1 MAKQEIVEAIVKSN
15 IGEVAD
21 GLDKAKKSTKELAD
35 STKDADKGF
44 GRVGKAVKGIG
55 TALKAAGIGLV
66 VGLFVK
72 LADVFRQN
80 QKVVDAFETA
90 MQFLNIAFN
99 DLFKF
104 LESNIGT
111 VVGYFKSIFKDPVQS
126 LKNFGNAI
134 VDNVIERFN
143 SLIDVFGHLGN
154 AFMKFFARD
163 FEGALSSLKEA
174 GKESVDVITG
184 VDDSVDKITETVTKG
199 TKAIKE
205 YAKGTL
211 EAAEN
216 LVELNKSAEIAAALN
231 QQIIEQKDRE
241 AEIQRQIRDDET
253 KTMEERMEASRQLKT
268 ILDDQEKA
276 MLANAEA
283 VTQAAQAQF
292 DLTKND
298 ADYLALIQAQTEE
311 AAVLA
316 QIEGFRSEQKSQDIA
331 LTKEQIETEKAAADL
346 VFENTQL
353 QLAAYS
359 QLSGALSALAGDNKA
374 LAVAGA
380 IIDTYAG
387 ATKALKVGAGT
398 PVGYIQ
404 AAAVIAAGLANVRKI
419 LQTDVGSGGS
429 GGSVPSASAQAPAPQ
444 MLSGA
449 FDLSGVQAP
458 EPVQAF
464 VVTDD
469 MTNSQDKL
477 ATIRRRATI

>member
-15 IGEVAD
+15 IGEVAE

-44 GRVGKAVKGIG
+44 GRVGKAVRGIG
-55 TALKAAGIGLV
+55 TALKAAGIGIV
-66 VGLFVK
+66 VGLFIK
-72 LADVFRQN
+72 LMDVFRQN
-80 QKVVDAFETA
+80 QKVVDTFNTA

-104 LESNIGT
+104 LEGNIGT
-111 VVGYFKSIFKDPVQS
+111 VVGYFKSIFEDPVQS

-143 SLIDVFGHLGN
+143 SLMDVFGHLGD

-174 GKESVDVITG
+174 GKESVDVMTG

-205 YAKGTL
+205 YAKDTL

-216 LVELNKSAEIAAALN
+216 LVELNKNAEIAAALN

-253 KTMEERMEASRQLKT
+253 RLMEDRMAASLQLKT
-268 ILDDQEKA
+268 ILDEQEKA

-283 VTQAAQAQF
+283 VTKAAQAQF
-292 DLTKND
+292 DLTKRD
-298 ADYLALIQAQTEE
+298 EDYLALIQAKTEE
-311 AAVLA
+311 AGVLA

-331 LTKEQIETEKAAADL
+331 LTKEQSETLKEQKQVALDNAQA
-346 VFENTQL
+346 QL
-353 QLAAYS
+353 EAYGQLA
-359 QLSGALSALAGDNKA
+359 GALSGLAGENKA

-387 ATKALKVGAGT
+387 ANKAFAAGGPAGFITGAA
-398 PVGYIQ
+398 I
-404 AAAVIAAGLANVRKI
+404 IASGLANVRKI
-419 LQTDVGSGGS
+419 METDVGSGG
-429 GGSVPSASAQAPAPQ
+429 GGSAPTAQAPAPQ

-449 FDLSGVQAP
+449 FDLGGVQAP

>member
-55 TALKAAGIGLV
+55 TALKAAGIGIV

-72 LADVFRQN
+72 MMDVFRQN
-80 QKVVDAFETA
+80 QKVVDTFNTA

-104 LESNIGT
+104 LEGNIGT

-143 SLIDVFGHLGN
+143 SLMDVFGHLGD

-174 GKESVDVITG
+174 GKESVDVMTG

-199 TKAIKE
+199 TKAIKD

-253 KTMEERMEASRQLKT
+253 RSMEDRMAASQKLKT

-276 MLANAEA
+276 MLANAKA
-283 VTQAAQAQF
+283 VTDAAQAQF

-298 ADYLALIQAQTEE
+298 ADHLALIQAKTEE

-331 LTKEQIETEKAAADL
+331 LTKEQSETLKEQKQVALDNAQA
-346 VFENTQL
+346 QL
-353 QLAAYS
+353 EAYGQLA
-359 QLSGALSALAGDNKA
+359 GALSGLAGENKA

-387 ATKALKVGAGT
+387 ANKAFATGGPAGFVTGAA
-398 PVGYIQ
+398 I
-404 AAAVIAAGLANVRKI
+404 IASGLANVRKI
-419 LQTDVGSGGS
+419 MEQDVGSGG
-429 GGSVPSASAQAPAPQ
+429 GGSASISAETPAPQ

-449 FDLSGVQAP
+449 FDLNGVQAP

>member
-1 MAKQEIVEAIVKSN
+1 MAKQEIVEAIIKSN

-21 GLDKAKKSTKELAD
+21 GLDKAKKSTKELTEE
-35 STKDADKGF
+35 TKKADKGF
-44 GRVGKAVKGIG
+44 GGVKNAVRGIG
-55 TALKAAGIGLV
+55 TALKAAGIGFAIA
-66 VGLFVK
+66 LFAK

-80 QKVVDAFETA
+80 QKVVDAFDTA

-104 LESNIGT
+104 LEANIGS
-111 VVGYFKSIFKDPVQS
+111 VVGYFKSIFENPKES
-126 LKNFGNAI
+126 LESFAKAI
-134 VDNVIERFN
+134 KENLIERFQ
-143 SLIDVFGHLGN
+143 SMLDMIGHLGT
-154 AFMKFFARD
+154 
-163 FEGALSSLKEA
+163 ALVHLFKGEFKEAKNSVVEA
-174 GKESVDVITG
+174 GKEMLDTWTG
-184 VDDSVDKITETVTKG
+184 VDNSLDKITETVTKG
-199 TKAIKE
+199 AKAIKE
-205 YAKGTL
+205 YSKETL

-216 LVELNKSAEIAAALN
+216 LVEMNKSAEIAAALN

-253 KTMEERMEASRQLKT
+253 KTMEERMEASRKLKT
-268 ILDDQEKA
+268 ILDEQEKA

-283 VTQAAQAQF
+283 VTKAAQAQF

-298 ADYLALIQAQTEE
+298 ADYLALIKTQTDE

-331 LTKEQIETEKAAADL
+331 LTKELTDATDADADAA
-346 VFENTQL
+346 FENMQTK
-353 QLAAYS
+353 LAAYS
-359 QLSGALSALAGDNKA
+359 QLSGALSSLAGENKA

-419 LQTDVGSGGS
+419 LQTDVGSGGG
-429 GGSVPSASAQAPAPQ
+429 GGSASISAETPAPQ

>member
-15 IGEVAD
+15 IGEVAE

-35 STKDADKGF
+35 STKDPDKGF
-44 GRVGKAVKGIG
+44 GRVGKAVRGIG
-55 TALKAAGIGLV
+55 TALKAAGIGIV
-66 VGLFVK
+66 VGLFIK
-72 LADVFRQN
+72 LMDVFRQN
-80 QKVVDAFETA
+80 QKVVDTFNTA

-104 LESNIGT
+104 LEGNIGT
-111 VVGYFKSIFKDPVQS
+111 VVGYFKSIFEDPVQS

-143 SLIDVFGHLGN
+143 SLMDVFGHLGD

-174 GKESVDVITG
+174 GKESVDVMTG

-205 YAKGTL
+205 YAKDTL

-216 LVELNKSAEIAAALN
+216 LVELNKNAEIAAALN

-253 KTMEERMEASRQLKT
+253 RLMEDRMAASLQLKT
-268 ILDDQEKA
+268 ILDEQEKA

-283 VTQAAQAQF
+283 VTKAAQAQF
-292 DLTKND
+292 DLTKRD
-298 ADYLALIQAQTEE
+298 EDYLALIQAKTEE
-311 AAVLA
+311 AGVLA

-331 LTKEQIETEKAAADL
+331 LTKEQSETLKEQKQVALDNAQA
-346 VFENTQL
+346 QL
-353 QLAAYS
+353 EAYGQLA
-359 QLSGALSALAGDNKA
+359 GALSGLAGENKA

-387 ATKALKVGAGT
+387 ANKAFAAGGPAGFITGAA
-398 PVGYIQ
+398 I
-404 AAAVIAAGLANVRKI
+404 IASGLANVRKI
-419 LQTDVGSGGS
+419 METDVGSGG
-429 GGSVPSASAQAPAPQ
+429 GGSAPTAQAPAPQ

-449 FDLSGVQAP
+449 FDLGGVQAP

>member
-55 TALKAAGIGLV
+55 TALKAAGIGAIV
-66 VGLFVK
+66 ALFVK
-72 LADVFRQN
+72 LVDVFRQN
-80 QKVVDAFETA
+80 QKVVDTFETA

-104 LESNIGT
+104 LEGNIGT

-126 LKNFGNAI
+126 IKNFGKAI

-253 KTMEERMEASRQLKT
+253 RSMEDRMAASLQLKT
-268 ILDDQEKA
+268 ILDEQEKA

-283 VTQAAQAQF
+283 VTKAAQAQF
-292 DLTKND
+292 NLTKND

-316 QIEGFRSEQKSQDIA
+316 QIEGFRSEQKSQDAA
-331 LTKEQIETEKAAADL
+331 LTKEQSETLKEQKQVALDNVEAQISAYG
-346 VFENTQL
+346 
-353 QLAAYS
+353 QLA
-359 QLSGALSALAGDNKA
+359 GALSGLAGDNKA
-374 LAVAGA
+374 LAVAQA
-380 IIDTYAG
+380 VIDTY
-387 ATKALKVGAGT
+387 VGANKAIAQGGVLGIVT
-398 PVGYIQ
+398 G
-404 AAAVIAAGLANVRKI
+404 ASVIASGLANVRKI
-419 LQTDVGSGGS
+419 LQTDVGSGS
-429 GGSVPSASAQAPAPQ
+429 GGSVPSASAETPAPQ

-449 FDLSGVQAP
+449 FDLGGVQAP

>member
-55 TALKAAGIGLV
+55 NALKAAGIGLV

-104 LESNIGT
+104 LEGNIGT
-111 VVGYFKSIFKDPVQS
+111 VVGYFKSIFNDPVQS
-126 LKNFGNAI
+126 IKNFGKAI

-174 GKESVDVITG
+174 GKESVDVMTG

-331 LTKEQIETEKAAADL
+331 LTKEQADTL
-346 VFENTQL
+346 KEQKQVALDNAQAQL
-353 QLAAYS
+353 EAYGQLA
-359 QLSGALSALAGDNKA
+359 GALSSLAGENKA

-387 ATKALKVGAGT
+387 ANKALAAGAGS
-398 PVGYIQ
+398 PIGFIQ
-404 AAAVIAAGLANVRKI
+404 AAAIIAAGLANVRNI
-419 LQTDVGSGGS
+419 LQTDVGSGG
-429 GGSVPSASAQAPAPQ
+429 GGSAPSASAQTPAPQ

-449 FDLSGVQAP
+449 FDLGGVQAP

>member
-55 TALKAAGIGLV
+55 NALKAAGIGLV

-80 QKVVDAFETA
+80 QKVVDTFNTA

-111 VVGYFKSIFKDPVQS
+111 VVGYFKSIFEDPVQS

-143 SLIDVFGHLGN
+143 SLMDVFGHLGN

-174 GKESVDVITG
+174 GKESVDVMTG

-199 TKAIKE
+199 TKAIKD

-253 KTMEERMEASRQLKT
+253 RSMEDRMAASQKLKT

-276 MLANAEA
+276 MLANAKA
-283 VTQAAQAQF
+283 VTDAAQAQF

-331 LTKEQIETEKAAADL
+331 LTKEQEQTLKEQKQVALDNAQA
-346 VFENTQL
+346 QL
-353 QLAAYS
+353 EAYGQLA
-359 QLSGALSALAGDNKA
+359 GALSSLAGDNKA
-374 LAVAGA
+374 LAVASA
-380 IIDTYAG
+380 IIDTY
-387 ATKALKVGAGT
+387 VGANKAYAQGGA
-398 PVGYIQ
+398 VGFIS
-404 AAAVIAAGLANVRKI
+404 AAAVVAAGLANVRKI
-419 LQTDVGSGGS
+419 MEQDVGSGSGS
-429 GGSVPSASAQAPAPQ
+429 APSASAQAPAPQ

-449 FDLSGVQAP
+449 FDLGGVQAP

-477 ATIRRRATI
+477 ANIRRRATI

>member
-21 GLDKAKKSTKELAD
+21 GLDKAKKSTKELTEE
-35 STKDADKGF
+35 TKKADKGF
-44 GRVGKAVKGIG
+44 GGVKNAVRGIG
-55 TALKAAGIGLV
+55 TALKAAGIGFAIA
-66 VGLFVK
+66 LFAK

-80 QKVVDAFETA
+80 QKVVDAFDTA

-104 LESNIGT
+104 LEGNIGS
-111 VVGYFKSIFKDPVQS
+111 VVSYFKSIFENPKES
-126 LKNFGNAI
+126 LESFAKAI
-134 VDNVIERFN
+134 KENLIERFQ
-143 SLIDVFGHLGN
+143 SMLDMIGHLGT
-154 AFMKFFARD
+154 
-163 FEGALSSLKEA
+163 ALVHLFKGEFKEAKNSVVEA
-174 GKESVDVITG
+174 GKEMVDTWTG
-184 VDDSVDKITETVTKG
+184 VDNSVDKITETVKKG
-199 TKAIKE
+199 AKAIKE
-205 YAKGTL
+205 YSKETS
-211 EAAEN
+211 EAAKN

-253 KTMEERMEASRQLKT
+253 RSMEDRMAASQKLKT

-283 VTQAAQAQF
+283 VTKAAQAQF
-292 DLTKND
+292 DLTGND

-331 LTKEQIETEKAAADL
+331 LTKEQSETTKEQK
-346 VFENTQL
+346 
-353 QLAAYS
+353 QLALENVEAQISAYG
-359 QLSGALSALAGDNKA
+359 QLAGALSGLAGDNKA
-374 LAVAGA
+374 LAVAQA
-380 IIDTYAG
+380 VIDTY
-387 ATKALKVGAGT
+387 VGANKAIAQGGVLGIVT
-398 PVGYIQ
+398 G
-404 AAAVIAAGLANVRKI
+404 ASVIAAGLANVRKI
-419 LQTDVGSGGS
+419 LQTDVGSGS
-429 GGSVPSASAQAPAPQ
+429 GGSVPSASAETPAPQ

-449 FDLSGVQAP
+449 FDLGGVQAP

>member
-15 IGEVAD
+15 IGEVAE

-44 GRVGKAVKGIG
+44 GRVGKAVRGIG
-55 TALKAAGIGLV
+55 TALKAAGIGIV
-66 VGLFVK
+66 VGLFIK
-72 LADVFRQN
+72 LMDVFRQN
-80 QKVVDAFETA
+80 QKVVDTFNTA

-104 LESNIGT
+104 LEGNIGT
-111 VVGYFKSIFKDPVQS
+111 VVGYFKSIFEDPVQS

-143 SLIDVFGHLGN
+143 SLMDVFGHLGD

-174 GKESVDVITG
+174 GKESVDVMTG

-205 YAKGTL
+205 YAKDTL

-216 LVELNKSAEIAAALN
+216 LVELNKNAEIAAALN

-253 KTMEERMEASRQLKT
+253 RLMEDRMAASLQLKT
-268 ILDDQEKA
+268 ILDEQEKA

-283 VTQAAQAQF
+283 VTKAAQAQF
-292 DLTKND
+292 DLTKRD
-298 ADYLALIQAQTEE
+298 EDYLALIQAKTEE
-311 AAVLA
+311 AGVLA

-331 LTKEQIETEKAAADL
+331 LTKEQSETLKEQKQVALDNAQA
-346 VFENTQL
+346 QL
-353 QLAAYS
+353 EAYGQLA
-359 QLSGALSALAGDNKA
+359 GALSGLAGENKA

-387 ATKALKVGAGT
+387 ANKAFAAGGPAGFITGAA
-398 PVGYIQ
+398 I
-404 AAAVIAAGLANVRKI
+404 IASGLANVRKI
-419 LQTDVGSGGS
+419 METDVGSGG
-429 GGSVPSASAQAPAPQ
+429 GGSAPTAQAPAPQ

-449 FDLSGVQAP
+449 FDLGGVQAP

-477 ATIRRRATI
+477 ATIRIRATI

>member
-15 IGEVAD
+15 IGEVAE

-44 GRVGKAVKGIG
+44 GRVGKAVRGIG
-55 TALKAAGIGLV
+55 TALKAAGIGIV
-66 VGLFVK
+66 VGLFIK
-72 LADVFRQN
+72 LMDVFRQN
-80 QKVVDAFETA
+80 QKVVDTFNTA

-104 LESNIGT
+104 LEGNIGT
-111 VVGYFKSIFKDPVQS
+111 VVGYFKSIFEDPVQS

-143 SLIDVFGHLGN
+143 SLMDVFGHLGD

-174 GKESVDVITG
+174 GKESVDVMTG

-205 YAKGTL
+205 YAKDTL

-216 LVELNKSAEIAAALN
+216 LVELNKNAEIAAALN

-253 KTMEERMEASRQLKT
+253 RLMEDRMAASLQLKT
-268 ILDDQEKA
+268 ILDEQEKA

-283 VTQAAQAQF
+283 VTKAAQAQF
-292 DLTKND
+292 DLTKRD
-298 ADYLALIQAQTEE
+298 EDYLALIQAKTEE
-311 AAVLA
+311 AGVLA

-331 LTKEQIETEKAAADL
+331 LTKEQSETLKEQKQVALDNAQA
-346 VFENTQL
+346 QL
-353 QLAAYS
+353 EAYGQLA
-359 QLSGALSALAGDNKA
+359 GALSGLAGENKA

-387 ATKALKVGAGT
+387 ANKAFAAGGPAGFITGAA
-398 PVGYIQ
+398 I
-404 AAAVIAAGLANVRKI
+404 IASGLANVRKI
-419 LQTDVGSGGS
+419 METDVGSGG
-429 GGSVPSASAQAPAPQ
+429 GGSAPTAQAPAPQ

-449 FDLSGVQAP
+449 FDLGGV
-458 EPVQAF
+458 
-464 VVTDD
+464 
-469 MTNSQDKL
+469 KL
-477 ATIRRRATI
+477 LNLYKHL

>member
-55 TALKAAGIGLV
+55 TALKAAGIGIV

-72 LADVFRQN
+72 MMDVFRQN
-80 QKVVDAFETA
+80 QKVVDTFNTA

-104 LESNIGT
+104 LEGNIGT

-143 SLIDVFGHLGN
+143 SLMDVFGHLGD

-174 GKESVDVITG
+174 GKESVDVMTG

-199 TKAIKE
+199 TKAIKD

-253 KTMEERMEASRQLKT
+253 RSMEDRMAASQKLKN

-276 MLANAEA
+276 MLANAKA
-283 VTQAAQAQF
+283 VTDAAQAQF

-298 ADYLALIQAQTEE
+298 ADHLALIQAQTEE

-331 LTKEQIETEKAAADL
+331 LTKEQSETLKEQKQVALDNAQA
-346 VFENTQL
+346 QL
-353 QLAAYS
+353 EAYGQLA
-359 QLSGALSALAGDNKA
+359 GALSGLAGENKA

-387 ATKALKVGAGT
+387 ANKAFAAGGPAGFVTGAA
-398 PVGYIQ
+398 I
-404 AAAVIAAGLANVRKI
+404 IATGLANVRKI
-419 LQTDVGSGGS
+419 LQTDVGSGS
-429 GGSVPSASAQAPAPQ
+429 GGSVPSASAETPAPQ

-449 FDLSGVQAP
+449 FDLGGVQAP

-477 ATIRRRATI
+477 ANIRRRASI

>member
-44 GRVGKAVKGIG
+44 GRVGKAVRGIG
-55 TALKAAGIGLV
+55 TALKAAGIGIV
-66 VGLFVK
+66 VGLFIK
-72 LADVFRQN
+72 LMDVFRQN
-80 QKVVDAFETA
+80 QKVVDTFNTA

-104 LESNIGT
+104 LEGNIGT
-111 VVGYFKSIFKDPVQS
+111 VVGYFKSIFEDPVQS

-143 SLIDVFGHLGN
+143 SLMDVFGHLGD

-174 GKESVDVITG
+174 GKESVDVMTG

-205 YAKGTL
+205 YAKDTL

-216 LVELNKSAEIAAALN
+216 LVELNKNAEIAAALN

-253 KTMEERMEASRQLKT
+253 RLMEDRMAASLQLKT
-268 ILDDQEKA
+268 ILDEQEKA

-283 VTQAAQAQF
+283 VTKAAQAQF
-292 DLTKND
+292 DLTKRD
-298 ADYLALIQAQTEE
+298 EDYLALIQAKTEE
-311 AAVLA
+311 AGVLA

-331 LTKEQIETEKAAADL
+331 LTKEQSETLKEQKQVALDNAQA
-346 VFENTQL
+346 QL
-353 QLAAYS
+353 EAYGQLA
-359 QLSGALSALAGDNKA
+359 GALSGLAGENKA

-387 ATKALKVGAGT
+387 ANKAFAAGGPAGFITGAA
-398 PVGYIQ
+398 I
-404 AAAVIAAGLANVRKI
+404 IASGLANVRKI
-419 LQTDVGSGGS
+419 METDVGSGG
-429 GGSVPSASAQAPAPQ
+429 GGSAPTAQAPAPQ

-449 FDLSGVQAP
+449 FDLGGVQAP

>member
-55 TALKAAGIGLV
+55 NALKAAGIGLV

-80 QKVVDAFETA
+80 QKVVDTFNTA

-104 LESNIGT
+104 LEGNIGT
-111 VVGYFKSIFKDPVQS
+111 VVGYFKSIFEDPVQS

-143 SLIDVFGHLGN
+143 SLMDVFGHLGD

-174 GKESVDVITG
+174 GKESVDVMTG

-253 KTMEERMEASRQLKT
+253 RSMEDRMAASLQLKT
-268 ILDDQEKA
+268 ILDEQEKA

-283 VTQAAQAQF
+283 ITKAAQAQF

-331 LTKEQIETEKAAADL
+331 LTKEQSETTKEQK
-346 VFENTQL
+346 
-353 QLAAYS
+353 QLALENVEAQISAYG
-359 QLSGALSALAGDNKA
+359 QLAGALSGLAGDNKA
-374 LAVAGA
+374 LAVAQA
-380 IIDTYAG
+380 VIDTY
-387 ATKALKVGAGT
+387 VGANKAIAQGGVLGIVT
-398 PVGYIQ
+398 G
-404 AAAVIAAGLANVRKI
+404 AAVIASGLANVRKI
-419 LQTDVGSGGS
+419 MEQDVGSGG
-429 GGSVPSASAQAPAPQ
+429 GGSASISASTPAPQ

-449 FDLSGVQAP
+449 FDLGGVQAP

>member
-15 IGEVAD
+15 IGEVAE

-35 STKDADKGF
+35 STKDADKGI
-44 GRVGKAVKGIG
+44 GRVGKAVRGIG
-55 TALKAAGIGLV
+55 TALKAAGIGIV
-66 VGLFVK
+66 VGLFIK
-72 LADVFRQN
+72 LMDVFRQN
-80 QKVVDAFETA
+80 QKVVDTFNTA

-104 LESNIGT
+104 LEGNIGT
-111 VVGYFKSIFKDPVQS
+111 VVGYFKSIFEDPVQS

-143 SLIDVFGHLGN
+143 SLMDVFGHLGD

-174 GKESVDVITG
+174 GKESVDVMTG

-205 YAKGTL
+205 YAKDTL

-216 LVELNKSAEIAAALN
+216 LVELNKNAEIAAALN

-253 KTMEERMEASRQLKT
+253 RLMEDRMAASLQLKT
-268 ILDDQEKA
+268 ILDEQEKA

-283 VTQAAQAQF
+283 VTKAAQAQF
-292 DLTKND
+292 DLTKRD
-298 ADYLALIQAQTEE
+298 EDYLALIQAKTEE
-311 AAVLA
+311 AGVLA

-331 LTKEQIETEKAAADL
+331 LTKEQSETLKEQKQVALDNAQA
-346 VFENTQL
+346 QL
-353 QLAAYS
+353 EAYGQLA
-359 QLSGALSALAGDNKA
+359 GALSGLAGENKA

-387 ATKALKVGAGT
+387 ANKAFAAGGPAGFITGAA
-398 PVGYIQ
+398 I
-404 AAAVIAAGLANVRKI
+404 IASGLANVRKI
-419 LQTDVGSGGS
+419 METDVGSGG
-429 GGSVPSASAQAPAPQ
+429 GGSAPTAQAPAPQ

-449 FDLSGVQAP
+449 FDLGGVQAP
-458 EPVQAF
+458 VPVQAF

>member
-15 IGEVAD
+15 IGEVAE

-44 GRVGKAVKGIG
+44 GRVGKAVRGIG
-55 TALKAAGIGLV
+55 TALKAAGIGIV
-66 VGLFVK
+66 VGLFIK
-72 LADVFRQN
+72 LMDVFRQN
-80 QKVVDAFETA
+80 QKVVDTFNTA

-104 LESNIGT
+104 LEGNIGT
-111 VVGYFKSIFKDPVQS
+111 VVGYFKSIFEDPVQS

-143 SLIDVFGHLGN
+143 SLMDVFGHLGD

-174 GKESVDVITG
+174 GKESVDVMTG

-205 YAKGTL
+205 YAKDTL

-216 LVELNKSAEIAAALN
+216 LVELNKNAEIAAALN

-253 KTMEERMEASRQLKT
+253 RLMEDRMAASLQLKT
-268 ILDDQEKA
+268 ILDEQEKA

-283 VTQAAQAQF
+283 VTKAAQAQF
-292 DLTKND
+292 DLTKRD
-298 ADYLALIQAQTEE
+298 EDYLALIQAKTEE
-311 AAVLA
+311 AGVLA

-331 LTKEQIETEKAAADL
+331 LTKEQSETLKEQKQVALDNAQA
-346 VFENTQL
+346 QL
-353 QLAAYS
+353 EAYGQLA
-359 QLSGALSALAGDNKA
+359 GALSGLAGENKA

-387 ATKALKVGAGT
+387 ANKAFATGGPAGFVTGAA
-398 PVGYIQ
+398 I
-404 AAAVIAAGLANVRKI
+404 IASGLANVRKI
-419 LQTDVGSGGS
+419 MEQDVGSGG
-429 GGSVPSASAQAPAPQ
+429 GGSAPTAQAPAPQ

>member
-1 MAKQEIVEAIVKSN
+1 M
-15 IGEVAD
+15 
-21 GLDKAKKSTKELAD
+21 
-35 STKDADKGF
+35 
-44 GRVGKAVKGIG
+44 
-55 TALKAAGIGLV
+55 
-66 VGLFVK
+66 
-72 LADVFRQN
+72 
-80 QKVVDAFETA
+80 
-90 MQFLNIAFN
+90 
-99 DLFKF
+99 
-104 LESNIGT
+104 
-111 VVGYFKSIFKDPVQS
+111 
-126 LKNFGNAI
+126 
-134 VDNVIERFN
+134 
-143 SLIDVFGHLGN
+143 DVFGHLGD

-174 GKESVDVITG
+174 GKKFDVMTG

-211 EAAEN
+211 ENAEN

-253 KTMEERMEASRQLKT
+253 RSMEDRMAASLQLKT
-268 ILDDQEKA
+268 ILDEQEKA

-283 VTQAAQAQF
+283 ITQAAQAQF

-331 LTKEQIETEKAAADL
+331 LTKEQSETLKEQK
-346 VFENTQL
+346 
-353 QLAAYS
+353 QLALENVEAQISAYG
-359 QLSGALSALAGDNKA
+359 QLAGALSGLAGDNKA
-374 LAVAGA
+374 LAVAQA
-380 IIDTYAG
+380 VIDTYVGANKALAQGGVLGIVTG
-387 ATKALKVGAGT
+387 AT
-398 PVGYIQ
+398 
-404 AAAVIAAGLANVRKI
+404 VIATGLANVRKI
-419 LQTDVGSGGS
+419 LQTDVGSGS
-429 GGSVPSASAQAPAPQ
+429 GGSVPSASAETPAPQ

-449 FDLSGVQAP
+449 FDLGGVQAP

>member
-55 TALKAAGIGLV
+55 TALKAAGIGIV

-72 LADVFRQN
+72 MMDVFRQN
-80 QKVVDAFETA
+80 QKVVDTFNTA

-104 LESNIGT
+104 LEGNIGT

-143 SLIDVFGHLGN
+143 SLMDVFGHLGD

-174 GKESVDVITG
+174 GKESVDVMTG

-199 TKAIKE
+199 TKAIKD

-253 KTMEERMEASRQLKT
+253 RSMEDRMAASQKLKN

-276 MLANAEA
+276 MLANAKA
-283 VTQAAQAQF
+283 VTDAAQAQF

-298 ADYLALIQAQTEE
+298 ADHLALIQAQTEE

-331 LTKEQIETEKAAADL
+331 LTKEQSETLKEQKQVALDNAQA
-346 VFENTQL
+346 QL
-353 QLAAYS
+353 EAYGQLA
-359 QLSGALSALAGDNKA
+359 GALSGLAGENKA

-387 ATKALKVGAGT
+387 ANKAFATGGPAGFVTGAA
-398 PVGYIQ
+398 I
-404 AAAVIAAGLANVRKI
+404 IASGLANVRKI
-419 LQTDVGSGGS
+419 MEQDVGSGG
-429 GGSVPSASAQAPAPQ
+429 GGSASISAETPAPQ

-449 FDLSGVQAP
+449 FDLNGVQAP

-477 ATIRRRATI
+477 ANIRRRATI

>member
-1 MAKQEIVEAIVKSN
+1 MAKQEIVEAIIKSN

-21 GLDKAKKSTKELAD
+21 GLDKAKKSTKELTEE
-35 STKDADKGF
+35 TKKADKGF
-44 GRVGKAVKGIG
+44 GGVKNAVRGIG
-55 TALKAAGIGLV
+55 TALKAAGIGFAIA
-66 VGLFVK
+66 LFAK

-80 QKVVDAFETA
+80 QKVVDAFDTA

-104 LESNIGT
+104 LEGNIGS
-111 VVGYFKSIFKDPVQS
+111 VVSYFKSIFENPKES
-126 LKNFGNAI
+126 LESFAKAI
-134 VDNVIERFN
+134 KENLIERFQ
-143 SLIDVFGHLGN
+143 SMLDMIGHLGT
-154 AFMKFFARD
+154 
-163 FEGALSSLKEA
+163 ALVHLFKGEFKEAKNSVVEA
-174 GKESVDVITG
+174 GKEMVDTWTG
-184 VDDSVDKITETVTKG
+184 VDNSLDKITETVTKG
-199 TKAIKE
+199 AKAIKE
-205 YAKGTL
+205 YSKETL

-253 KTMEERMEASRQLKT
+253 RSMEDRMAASQKLKT

-283 VTQAAQAQF
+283 VTKAAQAQF
-292 DLTKND
+292 DLTGND

-331 LTKEQIETEKAAADL
+331 LTKEQSETTKEQK
-346 VFENTQL
+346 
-353 QLAAYS
+353 QLALENVEAQISAYG
-359 QLSGALSALAGDNKA
+359 QLAGALSGLAGDNKA
-374 LAVAGA
+374 LAVAQA
-380 IIDTYAG
+380 VIDTY
-387 ATKALKVGAGT
+387 VGANKAIAQGGVLGIVT
-398 PVGYIQ
+398 G
-404 AAAVIAAGLANVRKI
+404 ASVIAAGLANVRKI
-419 LQTDVGSGGS
+419 LQTDVGSGS
-429 GGSVPSASAQAPAPQ
+429 GGSVPSASAETPAPQ

-449 FDLSGVQAP
+449 FDLGGVQAP

>member
-15 IGEVAD
+15 IGEVAE

-44 GRVGKAVKGIG
+44 GRVGKAVRGIG
-55 TALKAAGIGLV
+55 TALKAAGIGIV
-66 VGLFVK
+66 VGLFIK
-72 LADVFRQN
+72 LMDVFRQN
-80 QKVVDAFETA
+80 QKVVDTFNTA

-104 LESNIGT
+104 LEGNIGT
-111 VVGYFKSIFKDPVQS
+111 VVGYFKSIFEDPVQS

-143 SLIDVFGHLGN
+143 SLMDVFGHLGD

-174 GKESVDVITG
+174 GKESVDVMTG

-205 YAKGTL
+205 YAKDTL

-216 LVELNKSAEIAAALN
+216 LVELNKNAEIAAALN

-253 KTMEERMEASRQLKT
+253 RLMEDRMAASLQLKT
-268 ILDDQEKA
+268 ILDEQEKA

-283 VTQAAQAQF
+283 VTKAAKAEF
-292 DLTKND
+292 DLTKRD
-298 ADYLALIQAQTEE
+298 EDYLALIQAKTEE
-311 AAVLA
+311 AGVLA

-331 LTKEQIETEKAAADL
+331 LTKEQSETLKEQKQVALDNAQA
-346 VFENTQL
+346 QL
-353 QLAAYS
+353 EAYGQLA
-359 QLSGALSALAGDNKA
+359 GALSGLAGENKA

-387 ATKALKVGAGT
+387 ANKAFAAGGPAGFITGAA
-398 PVGYIQ
+398 I
-404 AAAVIAAGLANVRKI
+404 IASGLANVRKI
-419 LQTDVGSGGS
+419 MESDVGSGG
-429 GGSVPSASAQAPAPQ
+429 GGSAPTAQAPAPQ

-449 FDLSGVQAP
+449 FDLGGVQAP